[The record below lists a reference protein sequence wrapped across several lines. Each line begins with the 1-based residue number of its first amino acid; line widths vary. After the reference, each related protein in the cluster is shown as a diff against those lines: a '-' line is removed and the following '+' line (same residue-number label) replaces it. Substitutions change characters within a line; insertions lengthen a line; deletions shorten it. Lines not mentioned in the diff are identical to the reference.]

1 MAHENLKVKKQ
12 KKYNPLRART
22 LRMFKVGK
30 IRGYIKK
37 VVPNPRDIFGREKVD
52 GIYYAQT
59 GHECAAAYYG
69 AERFDPTKI
78 YFYEVGANDG
88 SYRKCVTREEA
99 DKCFAQLYNFEQR
112 QMQIK

>member
-1 MAHENLKVKKQ
+1 MEKK

-22 LRMFKVGK
+22 LRTFKIGK

-37 VVPNPRDIFGREKVD
+37 VIPNPRDIFGREKVA

-59 GHECAAAYYG
+59 GHKCAAGYYG
-69 AERFDPTKI
+69 AECFDPTKI

-88 SYRKCVTREEA
+88 SYRKCATKEEA
-99 DKCFAQLYNFEQR
+99 ETRFEQLVEFETR
-112 QMQIK
+112 QMQIR